1 MSGLFD
7 VVIHAFALM
16 YQARSVPCVMHT
28 DSLRGVFESIITLI
42 FVFQICVLAFPCL
55 KL

>member
-1 MSGLFD
+1 MFD

-28 DSLRGVFESIITLI
+28 DRLRGVFESIITFNI
-42 FVFQICVLAFPCL
+42 YIPNMHFGVSVS
-55 KL
+55 